1 MNKHLVSIKNDG
13 FGVAF
18 RNFLSSKLVKMGWV
32 EDAERMRQRL
42 SREFDEMFNST
53 IAYGALKGFQFSP
66 NTWWSKHDRASMIF
80 GLYEKEIVNML
91 QDLSKTKNVFIDV
104 GAADGYYGVATV
116 SQKIF
121 EKSYCFE
128 IEAQGRAVIKENANL
143 NGVSNKVT
151 IFEEAKL
158 TSLAKIPAEDIKN
171 SVALIDIEGFEFD
184 FLDDTVLEILKNTVC
199 IIELHD
205 WFYDDG
211 DQRLADLK
219 RRAAKYFDVS
229 EFKSTSRDTSH
240 IFELERY
247 SDNERWLVCGEGRPR
262 SMVWLRLDPKGR
274 P

>member
-13 FGVAF
+13 FGVAL

-42 SREFDEMFNST
+42 SREFDEMFDST

-80 GLYEKEIVNML
+80 GLYEKEIVDML
-91 QDLSKTKNVFIDV
+91 QGLSKTKNVFIDV

-128 IEAQGRAVIKENANL
+128 IEAQGRTVIKENANL
-143 NGVSNKVT
+143 NGVSDKVT
-151 IFEEAKL
+151 IFEEAKI

-184 FLDDTVLEILKNTVC
+184 FLDDSVLEIFKNTVC

-205 WFYDDG
+205 WFYEDG

-219 RRAAKYFDVS
+219 RRTTKYFDVS

-240 IFELERY
+240 IVELERY